1 MTDAD
6 IELQHLWLE
15 IQTQRWQNV
24 PRFLFSYYCY
34 KNNLVNKN
42 NKVCWETARD
52 ALPASIS
59 LKTRKQAVIEPLIPE
74 ETVVGLL
81 KAISKDGEMTCDVM
95 TATLNAFLHYVVIS
109 KQEKL
114 QLKPNMPASWYQQ
127 HHRSVFARFEQ
138 AGIEFNKSNNAP
150 VEPQT

>member
-1 MTDAD
+1 
-6 IELQHLWLE
+6 
-15 IQTQRWQNV
+15 
-24 PRFLFSYYCY
+24 
-34 KNNLVNKN
+34 
-42 NKVCWETARD
+42 
-52 ALPASIS
+52 
-59 LKTRKQAVIEPLIPE
+59 IEPLVPE

-81 KAISKDGEMTCDVM
+81 KAISKDGEMTFDVM

-138 AGIEFNKSNNAP
+138 AGIEIQQIK
-150 VEPQT
+150 